1 MKKLT
6 KILCCVLGLGFLLGG
21 CATVSNISNSNPEL
35 IYNGNSAVMVDG
47 YLYYG
52 NAFSDTSAFSSN
64 SDYSNAARVGYLAR
78 LNTNIDLMAKDKDYS
93 PRNVENV
100 ASEVV
105 GYENNFMFVLGN
117 YIYYATPYTGI
128 SENADGESGHYY
140 NYTTIYRSRLNGDN
154 KTRLYTTNGEI
165 SQIEVLKFGE
175 NYYIVLLAGGRLVKI
190 QISGRTSS
198 TVLAENVE
206 SAAIPKT
213 YQQNVIGSS
222 LDWNGNIYFTTTRSD
237 EDNSDLNG
245 SELKKVSITDNTEST
260 VYHQQDVTITFLGR
274 DKDVVFFS
282 RANEVYMTDFGK
294 DDLANAVSDPQKRV
308 YAGSTI
314 SNLMA
319 LGTEN
324 GTVGY
329 TFNDSNSNLLY
340 VSSDGKRTGAITLQN
355 DGSPL
360 SGYNILFTTGRTIY
374 ISTTTGIYSAD
385 LSPAFN
391 GNGGPVSVN
400 CTTVVTMTA
409 IYDGSLYAYDGRYIY
424 FYAQLEEVELED
436 EDETPE
442 TDSNYY
448 LYRTRA
454 VKSSSSDADPYQLL
468 GRTQITSR
476 QSND

>member
-78 LNTNIDLMAKDKDYS
+78 LNTNIDVMAKDKDYS

-245 SELKKVSITDNTEST
+245 SELKKVSIRPGTFVDSSAFFM
-260 VYHQQDVTITFLGR
+260 QDT
-274 DKDVVFFS
+274 
-282 RANEVYMTDFGK
+282 
-294 DDLANAVSDPQKRV
+294 
-308 YAGSTI
+308 
-314 SNLMA
+314 
-319 LGTEN
+319 GT
-324 GTVGY
+324 
-329 TFNDSNSNLLY
+329 
-340 VSSDGKRTGAITLQN
+340 
-355 DGSPL
+355 P
-360 SGYNILFTTGRTIY
+360 
-374 ISTTTGIYSAD
+374 
-385 LSPAFN
+385 
-391 GNGGPVSVN
+391 
-400 CTTVVTMTA
+400 
-409 IYDGSLYAYDGRYIY
+409 
-424 FYAQLEEVELED
+424 
-436 EDETPE
+436 
-442 TDSNYY
+442 
-448 LYRTRA
+448 
-454 VKSSSSDADPYQLL
+454 
-468 GRTQITSR
+468 
-476 QSND
+476 